1 MAILKRAT
9 FTTSRLL
16 EFYNRKELTLQTGHE
31 PEVSPL
37 VILKELVNNALD
49 SCGEATRAPVLSI
62 EVEPD
67 AIVVSDNGAGLPV
80 ATLDD
85 ILDFSVRVSSREA
98 YVAPDRGQQGNA
110 LKTVLAMP
118 FVLDGEGG
126 ARGDRGARR
135 SARSDVPRQSDPAGA
150 GRAPHDVGLKSK
162 KRHSDHS
169 LLAAVSLLIP
179 DRHQAAFF
187 TNGRGLH
194 VAQPASQP

>member
-85 ILDFSVRVSSREA
+85 ILDFSVRCRAARLMSRPIAGSKGTRSRPCWQCPSSS
-98 YVAPDRGQQGNA
+98 
-110 LKTVLAMP
+110 M
-118 FVLDGEGG
+118 
-126 ARGDRGARR
+126 ARRGAW
-135 SARSDVPRQSDPAGA
+135 
-150 GRAPHDVGLKSK
+150 
-162 KRHSDHS
+162 
-169 LLAAVSLLIP
+169 
-179 DRHQAAFF
+179 
-187 TNGRGLH
+187 
-194 VAQPASQP
+194 